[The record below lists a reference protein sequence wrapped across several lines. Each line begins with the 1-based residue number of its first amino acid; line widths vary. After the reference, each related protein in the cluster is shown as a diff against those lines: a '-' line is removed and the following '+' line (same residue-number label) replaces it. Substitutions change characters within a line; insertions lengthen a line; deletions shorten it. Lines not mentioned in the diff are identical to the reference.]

1 MTRCATAALALLV
14 ACRAPDPGA
23 ASDGESAAAPAA
35 APAAARESADSAI
48 ALIESRV
55 PRAAAGDSGWQYQQ
69 RASADFDGDGR
80 AETAVLIADVMLDA
94 RGRPGWEDGHRWQ
107 VYVEEADGA
116 RTYAYAR
123 FLPMG
128 KLTAELTRPDSGP
141 PTILLLEQTPHALGV
156 YEIRY
161 AAPTRISVV
170 RHVERAV
177 HPGTFAGSPRP

>member
-1 MTRCATAALALLV
+1 MTRLPAVALALLV
-14 ACRAPDPGA
+14 ACQAQDHRATPERGSA
-23 ASDGESAAAPAA
+23 RVAGSAVARAESTV
-35 APAAARESADSAI
+35 S
-48 ALIESRV
+48 LIESRV

-80 AETAVLIADVMLDA
+80 AETAVLIADVVLDA

-107 VYVEEADGA
+107 VYVEEADA
-116 RTYAYAR
+116 VRTYAYAR

-141 PTILLLEQTPHALGV
+141 PTILLLEQTPHAVGV

-161 AAPTRISVV
+161 AGPERVSVE
-170 RHVERAV
+170 RHVERLLD
-177 HPGTFAGSPRP
+177 PGTFVGSPRP